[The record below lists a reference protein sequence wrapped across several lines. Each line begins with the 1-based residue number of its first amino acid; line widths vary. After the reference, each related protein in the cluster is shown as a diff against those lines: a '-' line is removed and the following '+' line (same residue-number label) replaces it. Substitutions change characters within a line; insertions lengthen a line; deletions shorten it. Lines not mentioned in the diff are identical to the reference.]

1 MLLAIDVGNTNMV
14 IGVYGEGRGK
24 KRDQPSLLHHWR
36 METKKERTADEFG
49 IFFKELFQF
58 SGLKLQDVRSIV
70 ISNVVPPLEFNLER
84 MCERYFR
91 LQPLFIGPKLKMP
104 L

>member
-36 METKKERTADEFG
+36 METKKERTADNSDKTNNEC
-49 IFFKELFQF
+49 LDLTH
-58 SGLKLQDVRSIV
+58 SVALKNKQQQCV
-70 ISNVVPPLEFNLER
+70 EYGE
-84 MCERYFR
+84 
-91 LQPLFIGPKLKMP
+91 
-104 L
+104 